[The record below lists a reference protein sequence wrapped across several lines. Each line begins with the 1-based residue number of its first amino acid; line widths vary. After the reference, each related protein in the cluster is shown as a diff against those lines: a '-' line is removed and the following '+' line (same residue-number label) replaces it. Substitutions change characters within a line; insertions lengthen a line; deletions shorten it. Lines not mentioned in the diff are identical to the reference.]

1 MNHYYRSIWS
11 SALNS
16 WIAVA
21 ENTKRKTKSVSTN
34 RQLLTAG
41 LLLWS
46 VPLLALPTGEQ
57 VVAGQVTI
65 STPNAAQLQI
75 NQATPQA
82 IVNWQNFSIQ
92 PHEIVAIQQPSIN
105 ATLLNRVIG
114 ADASVIQGQLSAN
127 GQVFLINPNGVLFSP
142 TAQVDVG
149 GLIASTHAISNADF
163 LQGHYHFT
171 QSNADGLVNNQ
182 GVINVPNGGVVALI
196 GSQVSNAGT
205 ITTPHGTTAL
215 AAGKTVDLDFQGDGL
230 MAVSVSEA
238 ALNAQVENKGA
249 ILADGGRVVLT
260 AQAAGDLIHSV
271 VNHEGIIQARS
282 LVERN
287 GEIILAGGDNGATQ
301 VSGSL
306 NVNGQTS
313 GGTINVTGKN
323 VTIAAKANITAQAL
337 DSGKA
342 GNIAIFGDM
351 KNGAVN
357 VAGKLDASAPKTGD
371 GGFIETSAAQVNIA
385 DSAKI
390 STKAEQGKSGTWL
403 IDPQDITVA
412 VSGGNITGAALGTA
426 LSAGSV
432 ILDTSAAVGQASC
445 SGAVTCTSFTGTTG
459 DIFINDP
466 VNWSANLLTLR
477 ADRNIYINRNLT
489 GSGSAQL
496 AFYYGRASASGGTN
510 DDYFINGANVSLPA
524 GANFTTQKGYSGTTY
539 NYQVITNL
547 GAAGDETTASTPA
560 TTLQGMARS
569 TNLAGNYALGAD
581 ILDASLTSGWNG
593 GAGFSPIGDNTTAFS
608 GQFDGLGHTITGLTI
623 STTDTG
629 FTGLFGYTSAASTIS
644 NIGLIG
650 GNISA
655 NSSTSALPYTGGLVG
670 ENAGSIHHVYATSSV
685 SSSAT
690 GSASAYA
697 GGLVGDNTGSIS
709 NSYATG
715 AISAVTT
722 TTTSAADARA
732 GGLVAQNSGSIS
744 NSYATGSVSTNASA
758 TTLFSDAYAGGL
770 VGYNAGPTSNAY
782 ATGNVSATATSSSAS
797 ASAYAG
803 GLAGTNGVS
812 GVITNGYATGSVT
825 GAFAGGLV
833 GGANA
838 GTVTNAFWDTQSTGQ
853 ADTGSVTGATGKIT
867 ADMKQITPFS
877 GAGWDIST
885 ASNDT
890 TVWQINNGSSYPTLR
905 SFITPTSPTVLSLTG
920 NRVYDGTTGAAATIF
935 SLTGLQGSDS
945 FSLAGSASLSSKN
958 AGTYNAIN
966 WETLALGSG
975 TGTASDYTFTGG
987 TQTVTITPAP
997 LTINAV
1003 GTSKPYDA
1011 TTSSSFTPTSSGLQ
1025 TGDTLTGLTQSFSNK
1040 NVLGTNASTL
1050 AVNSGYSLNDGN
1062 AGGNYVVSTTTAL
1075 GTITPANIAVNLTGT
1090 RVYDRTTTVAAS
1102 TLSMGTLLNGETLTL
1117 TGSGTI
1123 ADKNASTG
1131 KSVTGSFTP
1140 ADGTGFASN
1149 YAITFGT
1156 QTVDIT
1162 AASLTVSGI
1171 TAANKVYDGNTNA
1184 TLNTG
1189 AVNYTGLISG
1199 DAVNFNGTGT
1209 FSDKN
1214 VTNGKTVNLSNSY
1227 TGADVGNYNIT
1238 HQASTTANITAKALT
1253 VSGITAAN
1261 KVYDGN
1267 TSATPNSTSA
1277 VYSGLEAGD
1286 VLSFNGTGSFANKDV
1301 ANGKT
1306 VTFSNNYTGADVGNY
1321 SITHQTTALAD
1332 ITAKALTV
1340 SGITAANK
1348 IYDGNTSAT
1357 PNSTSAVYTGLVGG
1371 DVLSFNGTGSFANKD
1386 VANGKT
1392 VTLTNSY
1399 TGADVGNYSITP
1411 QLSTSANITAKALT
1425 VSGITAANKIYDG
1438 NTNATLNTSAVSYT
1452 GLIGGDSVS
1461 FSGVGSFSDKSVAN
1475 GKTVNLTNAYS
1486 GADIGN
1492 YNITHQAS
1500 TLADITGK
1508 ALTVSGITAAN
1519 KVYDGNTSATPN
1531 STSAVYTGLVAGD
1544 VLSFNGTGS
1553 FANKDVATGKTV
1565 TFTNSYTGADVG
1577 NYSITHQASTLADIT
1592 GKALTVSGITAANK
1606 VYDGNTSATP
1616 NSSSAVYTG
1625 LVAGDVLSFN
1635 GTGSFANK
1643 NVATGKTVTFT
1654 NSYTGADV
1662 GNYSITHQTTALAD
1676 ITPANLTLS
1685 TSDVIKTYD
1694 GNLSALGTAIPATGS
1709 VMTGDSLSGGT
1720 FAFTDKNAGTG
1731 KTVTVSAVTVGDG
1744 VNIGNYNVTYANN
1757 LTSVINKADLAITAN
1772 PVTKIYDGTTGATGT
1787 GTVGIIAG
1795 AAAGEGVLNAGKQ
1808 VFLDK
1813 NAGFNKTVRASE
1825 VTIEDAAHVDV
1836 SSNYNLLYTDN
1847 QTSII
1852 NKVDLTLTARD
1863 ISKVYDGTTQAVS
1876 SAMISKGQL
1885 FSSDRLLESGS
1896 FAFTDKNAGTGKT
1909 LALANVAIS
1918 DGNGGAN
1925 YNVSYVNSN
1934 NSSITPAPLLLTA
1947 NEVTKT
1953 YDGTTVA
1960 NSSPVVSYGTLFGS
1974 DRVSGGSFA
1983 FTNKDTG
1990 TGKTVT
1996 VANVLIDDGNNGKNY
2011 SVDYLTNTTST
2022 INKADLT
2029 LTAEDVSKMYDGTTT
2044 ALGKALVSKG
2054 TLFTGD
2060 TLSGGL
2066 FAFVDKNAGT
2076 NKTVTVEGIQ
2086 ISDGNYGNNYAV
2098 SYADNTHSTIEQAP
2112 LTLSAKEVTKIYD
2125 GTVAAKGTAIVS
2137 SGTLFKGDTLTEAGF
2152 AFFDKNVGT
2161 NKTVTLSDLAVDDG
2175 NGGNNYKLT
2184 INDAIGAIT
2193 PASLSITSSD
2203 VLKTYDATTQA
2214 NGVATIKTGELFT
2227 GDTLSGGT
2235 FAFLDK
2241 NAGTGKTVTVKEVL
2255 LNDGNN
2261 GKNYQVSY
2269 VDNTSSTIDKAN
2281 LTVTSSPVSKQY
2293 DNSTTA
2299 AGSLQLAAGKLYE
2312 TDSLSGGSFTFL
2324 DKNAGSGKVVL
2335 THDVSVKGSNNYALN
2350 YLDNTNSVITPAPLV
2365 LNAVSDSKV
2374 YDGTTD
2380 SSGVVSQTGLLN
2392 GDSLSN
2398 LSQTFASKN
2407 VLGANLSTLLVN
2419 NTYVLADG
2427 NGGKNYT
2434 VVSNTAKGSITPALL
2449 SVTTADVLKTYDET
2463 TVALGS
2469 PTVASGTLFTGD
2481 SLVGGKF
2488 AFLDAAIGINKTV
2501 TVADVSVN
2509 DGNQGKNYLL
2519 TFANNSK
2526 SSIVPVVTPVVV
2538 AVVTPAIFPDTS
2550 PGAAMAIANQNATF
2564 VAAQNAVIAAQKAAE
2579 TSNPKER
2586 PLVEKMVTNS
2596 VASLVNANN
2605 TTNTVAIAPVI
2616 IPTTGNINS
2625 AVNNPSGGFN
2635 YQSNNPVEVDF
2646 IGGDTVSVASESSS
2660 DSTSATETA
2669 SNNSATTEPDAN
2681 ESSDTSS
2688 AKLIGL
2694 SNALGSRTVIP
2705 TLTVKNS
2712 AGRVK
2717 ALQLSEN
2724 KNYVSLLLED
2734 GSIRAWDFQRGVQR
2748 RITTQ
2753 NKNNH
2758 LATIG
2763 TVNEKGELLSI
2774 ASQAGIQTYDVV
2786 SSSTDASIASSTV
2799 NYFASST
2806 DNQLLLTSH
2815 ADSNQLSLWDNS
2827 QNKQLWQL
2835 PYQRGEIKSL
2845 AITKD
2850 KKVAAVLSHETGA
2863 YALPADLQLKNI
2875 QDAVDILDVASGKVI
2890 TALPGFGEQ
2899 VVYMQ
2904 FQNEDTLQLALADGK
2919 VFNWSISTKKLE
2931 NIANFAES
2939 ILAVDIEKQTYAYI
2953 LKEGSLQVGDG
2964 QGNIALKIENK
2975 ENSFLNAKLL
2985 ENGKRLLT
2993 VMENGDLAIWDV
3005 ASGKKMLRLFSTKQG
3020 WTVMDA
3026 LGRFDG
3032 SEEAMENFVWLA
3044 DAEGMSLDSF
3054 SENYYEPGL
3063 LANVL
3068 QNQESFNDN
3077 AFAVTDGVSLPPKLA
3092 LQLSDQQTD
3101 KDTVS
3106 LQLDVYDR
3114 GGGIKQLKVYQ
3125 NERLLNNKEV
3135 IFSEQS
3141 ATENGAEHKLLTLK
3155 VSPSAGKNSLKVV
3168 ASNAMDIDSKG
3179 IELNFDGQSK
3189 AYTSSLKVLTIGIN
3203 KYQEPQLHL
3212 NYSVADATL
3221 INDVLKSKAKIS
3233 ANKSLL
3239 DENATKAKILAELKE
3254 LSQGTQQDSL
3264 VIYFAGHGVAKG
3276 REWYF
3281 LPYETKLESS
3291 LDKIVAGAISATELS
3306 DIFKNS
3312 RIQHILLMV
3321 DSCHSGGSMDV
3332 FSKLENGQRFFSR
3345 LLSRS
3350 LGITVL
3356 TAAARNQEAKELKS
3370 LGHGLFTY
3378 LLNEELQKSDAAEP
3392 ITAHS
3397 IAKNILKTLP
3407 AFSKAKTGS
3416 SQEPVS
3422 YMHGGDFIL
3431 SKSLDK

>member
-238 ALNAQVENKGA
+238 ALNAQLENKGA

-885 ASNDT
+885 ASSDT

-905 SFITPTSPTVLSLTG
+905 SFITPTSLTVLNLTG
-920 NRVYDGTTGAAATIF
+920 NRVYDGTTNLPANLFTLNGLLAGDDLQ
-935 SLTGLQGSDS
+935 LTGTG
-945 FSLAGSASLSSKN
+945 SLSTKN
-958 AGTYNAIN
+958 VGTYNSIN
-966 WETLALGSG
+966 FGTLLLTDG
-975 TGTASDYTFTGG
+975 TVGRASNYTFTGG
-987 TQTVTITPAP
+987 TQTVTITPAS
-997 LTINAV
+997 LNISAV
-1003 GTSKPYDA
+1003 SDTKVYDGT
-1011 TTSSSFTPTSSGLQ
+1011 TTSTAIPTYSGLQ
-1025 TGDTLTGLTQSFSNK
+1025 TGDALTALTQNFVSK
-1040 NVLGTNASTL
+1040 NVQGTNGSTL
-1050 AVNSGYSLNDGN
+1050 DVLSYTIDDGN
-1062 AGGNYVVSTTTAL
+1062 SSKNYTARYNTAS
-1075 GTITPANIAVNLTGT
+1075 GTITPA
-1090 RVYDRTTTVAAS
+1090 
-1102 TLSMGTLLNGETLTL
+1102 
-1117 TGSGTI
+1117 
-1123 ADKNASTG
+1123 
-1131 KSVTGSFTP
+1131 
-1140 ADGTGFASN
+1140 
-1149 YAITFGT
+1149 
-1156 QTVDIT
+1156 
-1162 AASLTVSGI
+1162 
-1171 TAANKVYDGNTNA
+1171 
-1184 TLNTG
+1184 
-1189 AVNYTGLISG
+1189 
-1199 DAVNFNGTGT
+1199 
-1209 FSDKN
+1209 
-1214 VTNGKTVNLSNSY
+1214 
-1227 TGADVGNYNIT
+1227 
-1238 HQASTTANITAKALT
+1238 
-1253 VSGITAAN
+1253 
-1261 KVYDGN
+1261 
-1267 TSATPNSTSA
+1267 
-1277 VYSGLEAGD
+1277 
-1286 VLSFNGTGSFANKDV
+1286 
-1301 ANGKT
+1301 
-1306 VTFSNNYTGADVGNY
+1306 
-1321 SITHQTTALAD
+1321 
-1332 ITAKALTV
+1332 
-1340 SGITAANK
+1340 
-1348 IYDGNTSAT
+1348 
-1357 PNSTSAVYTGLVGG
+1357 
-1371 DVLSFNGTGSFANKD
+1371 
-1386 VANGKT
+1386 
-1392 VTLTNSY
+1392 
-1399 TGADVGNYSITP
+1399 
-1411 QLSTSANITAKALT
+1411 
-1425 VSGITAANKIYDG
+1425 
-1438 NTNATLNTSAVSYT
+1438 
-1452 GLIGGDSVS
+1452 
-1461 FSGVGSFSDKSVAN
+1461 
-1475 GKTVNLTNAYS
+1475 
-1486 GADIGN
+1486 
-1492 YNITHQAS
+1492 
-1500 TLADITGK
+1500 
-1508 ALTVSGITAAN
+1508 
-1519 KVYDGNTSATPN
+1519 
-1531 STSAVYTGLVAGD
+1531 
-1544 VLSFNGTGS
+1544 
-1553 FANKDVATGKTV
+1553 
-1565 TFTNSYTGADVG
+1565 
-1577 NYSITHQASTLADIT
+1577 
-1592 GKALTVSGITAANK
+1592 
-1606 VYDGNTSATP
+1606 
-1616 NSSSAVYTG
+1616 
-1625 LVAGDVLSFN
+1625 
-1635 GTGSFANK
+1635 
-1643 NVATGKTVTFT
+1643 
-1654 NSYTGADV
+1654 
-1662 GNYSITHQTTALAD
+1662 
-1676 ITPANLTLS
+1676 
-1685 TSDVIKTYD
+1685 
-1694 GNLSALGTAIPATGS
+1694 
-1709 VMTGDSLSGGT
+1709 
-1720 FAFTDKNAGTG
+1720 
-1731 KTVTVSAVTVGDG
+1731 
-1744 VNIGNYNVTYANN
+1744 
-1757 LTSVINKADLAITAN
+1757 
-1772 PVTKIYDGTTGATGT
+1772 
-1787 GTVGIIAG
+1787 
-1795 AAAGEGVLNAGKQ
+1795 
-1808 VFLDK
+1808 
-1813 NAGFNKTVRASE
+1813 
-1825 VTIEDAAHVDV
+1825 
-1836 SSNYNLLYTDN
+1836 
-1847 QTSII
+1847 
-1852 NKVDLTLTARD
+1852 DLTLTARD

-1876 SAMISKGQL
+1876 SAMVSKGQL
-1885 FSSDRLLESGS
+1885 FSSDRLLESGN
-1896 FAFTDKNAGTGKT
+1896 FAFTDKNAGTGKA
-1909 LALANVAIS
+1909 LALANVAIN

-1934 NSSITPAPLLLTA
+1934 NSSITPAPLLLTT

-2029 LTAEDVSKMYDGTTT
+2029 LTAEDVSKMYDGTTI

-2152 AFFDKNVGT
+2152 AFLDKNVGT

-2193 PASLSITSSD
+2193 PASLSITTSD

-2241 NAGTGKTVTVKEVL
+2241 NAGTGKTVTVKKVL

-2281 LTVTSSPVSKQY
+2281 LTVTSFPVSKQY
-2293 DNSTTA
+2293 DGSTTA

-2392 GDSLSN
+2392 GDSLSS
-2398 LSQTFASKN
+2398 LSQAFASKN

-2449 SVTTADVLKTYDET
+2449 SVTTTDVLKTYDET

-2481 SLVGGKF
+2481 SLAGGKF

-2538 AVVTPAIFPDTS
+2538 AVVTPAIFPDTTL
-2550 PGAAMAIANQNATF
+2550 GAAMAIANQNATF

-2616 IPTTGNINS
+2616 IPTTGNTNS

-2635 YQSNNPVEVDF
+2635 YQSNNPVAVDF
-2646 IGGDTVSVASESSS
+2646 TGGDTVSVASESSS

-2815 ADSNQLSLWDNS
+2815 ADRNQLSLWDNS

-3276 REWYF
+3276 KEWYF

-3345 LLSRS
+3345 QLSRS